1 MIKNI
6 LVLLALAFSI
16 TTVSAADKLN
26 KIIAVVNGDVI
37 TQHEINTR
45 MSTNHQT
52 RKQALDD
59 LINNILEI
67 KLAQNNN
74 IQISDSEINSIITNI
89 AKSNNLD
96 ITKLAQEL
104 KNTQGLTM
112 KQYKEQIH
120 DQVLVNRLEQQMFAK
135 DIQISDQ
142 EVAQAMAK
150 PVVMA
155 QKAAIPLYQIAD
167 ILIEIADNA
176 PKAELATAQNLAIKV
191 LNQVKNSNDIKTTI
205 EKFKNSVQYN
215 DLGMRKL
222 SELPDLFVNYVKKMQ
237 VGQTVGPIQAA
248 NGFHILKL
256 LQALGLEQKIN
267 LTKDQARELVFRN
280 KLKERAQELIKELRE
295 SAYIKIMNQ

>member
-6 LVLLALAFSI
+6 LVLLTLMLSI

-26 KIIAVVNGDVI
+26 KIVAVVNGDVI

-52 RKQALDD
+52 SKQALDD
-59 LINNILEI
+59 LINNVLEI

-96 ITKLAQEL
+96 IAKLAQEL

-112 KQYKEQIH
+112 QQYKEQIH

-135 DIQISDQ
+135 DIHISDQ
-142 EVAQAMAK
+142 EIAKVMTK
-150 PVVMA
+150 PVVVT
-155 QKAAIPLYQIAD
+155 QKAAIPLYQLAD
-167 ILIEIADNA
+167 ILIEIGENA
-176 PKAELATAQNLAIKV
+176 PKAELATAQDLAIKV
-191 LNQVKNSNDIKTTI
+191 LNQVKNSNDIKNTI
-205 EKFKNSVQYN
+205 AKFKNSVQYN

-222 SELPDLFVNYVKKMQ
+222 SELPDLFVSYVKKMQ
-237 VGQTVGPIQAA
+237 VGQTVGPIHAS

-280 KLKERAQELIKELRE
+280 KLKEHAQGLIKELRE
-295 SAYIKIMNQ
+295 SAYIRIMN

>member
-6 LVLLALAFSI
+6 LILLVFILSA

-52 RKQALDD
+52 GKQALDD

-96 ITKLAQEL
+96 IAKLAQEL
-104 KNTQGLTM
+104 KTTQGLTM

-135 DIQISDQ
+135 DIHISDQ
-142 EVAQAMAK
+142 EITKAMTK
-150 PVVMA
+150 PVIIA
-155 QKAAIPLYQIAD
+155 QKAAVPLYQIAD

-176 PKAELATAQNLAIKV
+176 PKAELATAQNLAARV
-191 LNQVKNSNDIKTTI
+191 LSQVKNSNDVKNTI
-205 EKFKNSVQYN
+205 AKFKNSVQYN

-222 SELPDLFVNYVKKMQ
+222 SELPDLFISYVKKMQ
-237 VGQTVGPIQAA
+237 VGQTVGPIQAS

-280 KLKERAQELIKELRE
+280 KLKEHAQELIKELRE
-295 SAYIKIMNQ
+295 SAYIKIMN

>member
-89 AKSNNLD
+89 AKSNNID
-96 ITKLAQEL
+96 IAKLAQEL

-135 DIQISDQ
+135 DIQVSDQ

-155 QKAAIPLYQIAD
+155 QKAAVPLYQIAD

-176 PKAELATAQNLAIKV
+176 PKAELVTAQNLAIKV
-191 LNQVKNSNDIKTTI
+191 LNQVKNSSDIKTTI
-205 EKFKNSVQYN
+205 AKFKNSVQYN

-222 SELPDLFVNYVKKMQ
+222 SELPDLFVGYVKKMQ
-237 VGQTVGPIQAA
+237 IGQTVGPIQAA

-295 SAYIKIMNQ
+295 AAYIRIMN

>member
-6 LVLLALAFSI
+6 LVLLVLILSA

-52 RKQALDD
+52 SKQALDD

-74 IQISDSEINSIITNI
+74 IQISDSEINSIIANI

-96 ITKLAQEL
+96 IAKLAQEL
-104 KNTQGLTM
+104 KTTQGLTM

-135 DIQISDQ
+135 DIHISDQ
-142 EVAQAMAK
+142 EITKAMTK
-150 PVVMA
+150 PVVIA
-155 QKAAIPLYQIAD
+155 QKAAVPLYQIAD

-176 PKAELATAQNLAIKV
+176 PKAELATAQNLAARV
-191 LNQVKNSNDIKTTI
+191 LSQVKNSNDVKNTI
-205 EKFKNSVQYN
+205 AKFKNSVQYN

-222 SELPDLFVNYVKKMQ
+222 SELPDLFISYVKNMQ
-237 VGQTVGPIQAA
+237 VGQTVGPIQAS
-248 NGFHILKL
+248 NGFHVLKL

-280 KLKERAQELIKELRE
+280 KLKEHAQELIKELRE
-295 SAYIKIMNQ
+295 SAYIKIMN

>member
-6 LVLLALAFSI
+6 LVLLVLMFSI

-37 TQHEINTR
+37 TQHEINAR

-89 AKSNNLD
+89 AKSNHID
-96 ITKLAQEL
+96 VTKLAQEL

-120 DQVLVNRLEQQMFAK
+120 DQVLISRFEQQMFAK
-135 DIQISDQ
+135 DIQVSDQ

-155 QKAAIPLYQIAD
+155 QKAAVPLYQIAD

-191 LNQVKNSNDIKTTI
+191 LNQVKSSSDIKTTI

-222 SELPDLFVNYVKKMQ
+222 SELPDLFVGYVKKMQ

-295 SAYIKIMNQ
+295 AAYIKIMN